1 MQSEIWYQK
10 EYKYMENIL
19 KKQNIQI
26 NMLKKDKVYNDK
38 IDFGI
43 RDILG
48 RESEYHRMF
57 YELPFESKH
66 NTIYKIT
73 DPYMCN
79 YFYLMLPQEDP
90 TVVVIGPYMSVHLTR
105 QQLIEDMERFSTQP
119 KMLSK
124 LESYYSSI
132 PVINDEIFLFTAI
145 ICFAEVLWGSSDSFS
160 VVKNQ
165 EDYITQSNSFD
176 NNSVYA
182 SDDVLQQMEYMERR
196 YAYENELLEAVTLG
210 LSHKAELMLSHLGQ
224 MSFRQRV
231 SDPIR
236 NLKNYGII
244 MNTLMRKAA
253 EKGSVHPMYLDR
265 ISTDFAKK
273 IEMIVSMDAG
283 YKLMSEIIS
292 SYCRLV
298 NKHSSRCCSL
308 PIHKTLLCIDTN
320 LASDLTLHTLAS
332 IQNISAGYLSSLFKK
347 EIGCTLTDYVNRK
360 RMKYAA
366 QLLTT
371 TMLQVQTISQY
382 CGIQDLNYFSKIF
395 KRYYGSAPT
404 EYRQTY
410 QVHIVHD

>member
-10 EYKYMENIL
+10 EYRFMESIL

-26 NMLKKDKVYNDK
+26 NVLKKDKVYDDQ

-43 RDILG
+43 REILG
-48 RESEYHRMF
+48 RESEYNHMF
-57 YELPFESKH
+57 YGLPFESKH

-90 TVVVIGPYMSVHLTR
+90 AVVVVGPYMSIHLTR
-105 QQLIEDMERFSTQP
+105 QQLLEEMERFSTQP
-119 KMLSK
+119 KMLGR
-124 LESYYSSI
+124 LENYYSGI
-132 PVINDEIFLFTAI
+132 PVINDEIFLFTTI
-145 ICFAEVLWGSSDSFS
+145 ICFAEVIWGGSDSFN
-160 VVKNQ
+160 VVKHQ
-165 EDYITQSNSFD
+165 EDYITQSNSSD
-176 NNSVYA
+176 DNSVND
-182 SDDVLQQMEYMERR
+182 SDDILQQMEQIEHR

-224 MSFRQRV
+224 ISLRQRV
-231 SDPIR
+231 SDTIR

-265 ISTDFAKK
+265 ISTEFAKK
-273 IEMIVSMDAG
+273 IEMIVSMSTG

-298 NKHSSRCCSL
+298 NKHNSRSCSL
-308 PIHKTLLCIDTN
+308 PIHKTLICIDAN

-332 IQNISAGYLSSLFKK
+332 MQNISAGYLSSLFKK
-347 EIGCTLTDYVNRK
+347 EMGCTLTEYVNRK
-360 RMKYAA
+360 RMKYAV

-371 TMLQVQTISQY
+371 TLLQVQTISQY
-382 CGIQDLNYFSKIF
+382 CGIQDLNYFSKVF
-395 KRYYGSAPT
+395 KHYYECTPT
-404 EYRQTY
+404 EYRQMY
-410 QVHIVHD
+410 LLKLKH